1 MNSRER
7 FVCVVWRGVF
17 FVLSVTKKRN
27 RKTIVTVAK
36 KWKLIYACWI
46 KWAKTKNWCK
56 NLQVSGV
63 NNYKRKA
70 MRGSSGVDYSA
81 KNFKLS
87 VFLVN
92 F

>member
-1 MNSRER
+1 MKIDL
-7 FVCVVWRGVF
+7 CVLNKVSQDEKIG
-17 FVLSVTKKRN
+17 
-27 RKTIVTVAK
+27 AK
-36 KWKLIYACWI
+36 IYKWVGL
-46 KWAKTKNWCK
+46 
-56 NLQVSGV
+56 